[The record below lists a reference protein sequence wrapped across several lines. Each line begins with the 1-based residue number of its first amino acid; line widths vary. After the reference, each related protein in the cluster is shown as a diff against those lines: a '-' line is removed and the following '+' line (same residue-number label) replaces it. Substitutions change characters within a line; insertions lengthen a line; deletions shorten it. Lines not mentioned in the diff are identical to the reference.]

1 MRSSLIYIPLIAVA
15 LSSCGPKSKNND
27 TAGVEVPVVTK
38 AVTEKNYLN
47 GKKFCETYKEI
58 TSKENGKYV
67 KVPLSYSG
75 SSDETM
81 EIYTYTTKPFDPKKP
96 TVIFVDGGPGQNTHG
111 MRNYLPEEVNQINF
125 DQRGL
130 GCSAPETFAQ
140 YRDADLFSTE
150 NNVRDIDLI
159 RKAYGLDKVTIHG
172 LSYGTVPA
180 TLYGSMFKESARSII
195 LEGVL
200 GGTKF
205 MHRDEY
211 KIEKMNLAIADLNK
225 EQRQAI
231 SDGLEKKDKNI
242 KNLLTLINQSF
253 FSNGGMRKVKTKYL
267 VNFFNTDGS
276 INAEYAKEIDEYL
289 KDDTKYPSEQQPA
302 TVDEHIYAVIAC
314 RDLDRLKS
322 EDTYI
327 AYSAEKGFFIKNNS
341 DGEADYTKYCAEHG
355 VPKSKMTPYDYTK
368 HKLIMPTYY
377 FQGSHDGA
385 TGAEGALNHWRSNA
399 KDTGYFM
406 LMQKGGHNPYLSM
419 VRVSADEKD
428 QELVEIQK
436 ANFGL
441 FVNAVEAKPI
451 TREDIVR
458 VNATKSTFK
467 WVLYLA
473 EDVNSD
479 SWKKELEGIRE
490 FPKDDLN

>member
-1 MRSSLIYIPLIAVA
+1 MRSSLICVSLIAVA
-15 LSSCGPKSKNND
+15 LSSCGQKSKNDD

-47 GKKFCETYKEI
+47 GKKFCETYKDI
-58 TSKENGKYV
+58 TSKEIGKYV

-75 SSDETM
+75 ESNETM
-81 EIYTYTTKPFDPKKP
+81 EIYTYTSKPFDAKKP

-111 MRNYLPEEVNQINF
+111 MREYLPEEVNQINF

-140 YRDADLFSTE
+140 YKNADLFSTE

-180 TLYGSMFKESARSII
+180 TVYGSTFKESARSII

-200 GGTKF
+200 GSTQF
-205 MHRDEY
+205 MHKDEY
-211 KIEKMNLAIADLNK
+211 KVEKLNLAIADLNK
-225 EQRQAI
+225 EQRKAI
-231 SDGLEKKDKNI
+231 EDGFEKKDKNI
-242 KNLLTLINQSF
+242 KNLLTLIYQSF
-253 FSNGGMRKVKTKYL
+253 YSNGGMRKVKEKYL
-267 VNFFNTDGS
+267 KNFFNDDGS
-276 INAEYAKEIDEYL
+276 INAEYAKNIDEYL
-289 KDDTKYPSEQQPA
+289 KDDNQYQYEQQPA

-322 EDTYI
+322 QDTYV
-327 AYSAEKGFFIKNNS
+327 AYSAEKGFFIKN
-341 DGEADYTKYCAEHG
+341 DPEGEADFTKYCADHG

-368 HKLIMPTYY
+368 HKLVMPTYY

-385 TGAEGALNHWRSNA
+385 TGAEGAINHWRQNA
-399 KDTGYFM
+399 QDTGYFM

-419 VRVSADEKD
+419 IRVKPDEKD
-428 QELVEIQK
+428 QELLEIQK

-451 TREDIVR
+451 TREDIAR
-458 VNATKSTFK
+458 VNATKSDYK

-479 SWKKELEGIRE
+479 AWKKELEGIKE
-490 FPKDDLN
+490 FRKDNLN